1 MTSMTCRI
9 MGLYIGA
16 YRQGG
21 GRGGIRV
28 RVKVRERERERERG
42 GAYTCDSKGEDL

>member
-21 GRGGIRV
+21 GWGGIRV
-28 RVKVRERERERERG
+28 RGKVRGG
-42 GAYTCDSKGEDL
+42 GAYTCNSKGEDL